1 MHFNRVK
8 FIVNKYYCNN
18 DVNKKNQNRG
28 NWVKGG
34 WGEAE
39 LGEAF
44 SREEYQGVC
53 NPKGKECNVLQ
64 RPRVGWAG
72 VGSLQFY
79 HQNSRKSLRGFHGW
93 FLFPGHFHL
102 GKMAPPCT
110 PKFAS
115 YYSREQLN

>member
-1 MHFNRVK
+1 MRFNRVK
-8 FIVNKYYCNN
+8 FIVNKLNCNN
-18 DVNKKNQNRG
+18 DVNKKIKTG

-39 LGEAF
+39 LGGAF

-72 VGSLQFY
+72 MGSLQFY

>member
-1 MHFNRVK
+1 MML
-8 FIVNKYYCNN
+8 I
-18 DVNKKNQNRG
+18 KKSKQVIG
-28 NWVKGG
+28 CS

-53 NPKGKECNVLQ
+53 NPKGKECNMLQ

-72 VGSLQFY
+72 MGSLQFY
-79 HQNSRKSLRGFHGW
+79 HQNSRKSLRVSMDGF
-93 FLFPGHFHL
+93 LSGHFHL